1 MNAMAKDTDIT
12 DITDTTDIAGGTADE
27 ASACPDAQDTRV
39 SAAVSYSEAQDELKK
54 ILADLE
60 SDRLDIDEVAV
71 HVERASALVAHC
83 HEKVSGARA
92 KLRAVTADQS

>member
-1 MNAMAKDTDIT
+1 MAQDSDTN
-12 DITDTTDIAGGTADE
+12 GTNVVIE
-27 ASACPDAQDTRV
+27 SSTHPDAQTTSV
-39 SAAVSYSEAQDELKK
+39 SAAVSYSDAQGELKK

-60 SDRLDIDEVAV
+60 SDRLDIDEVAA

-92 KLRAVTADQS
+92 KLRAVAADQ